1 MFLHTTRS
9 GVSVASLWA
18 EWCCAV
24 HSVNCRTKPKR
35 LRHVSLGEE
44 VERIKQVD
52 VLFEILGVLRVEED
66 SALERFVADLR
77 TTLFI
82 IFSTPRP

>member
-1 MFLHTTRS
+1 
-9 GVSVASLWA
+9 
-18 EWCCAV
+18 
-24 HSVNCRTKPKR
+24 
-35 LRHVSLGEE
+35 VSLGEE